1 MLEKLQKIETP
12 YLSTDILLELFKEHK
27 RPRDKIRNLVRK
39 NELTHIT
46 HGLYTLGRPYE
57 RPYSREVFSTMIYGP
72 SAISFEY
79 ALSYLGLIPER
90 VEAMTCLTF
99 KKNKVYQTAI
109 GTFTYKYISPEKFS
123 IGLNYEQ
130 TELGNFFIASA
141 EKALCDMVYTK
152 KFKSNE
158 EVLEYLMEDLRI
170 NSDDILKLDIYLLTE
185 IAMVYSKKNVTLLK
199 DAIILFHN
207 KNKNRINAHA

>member
-27 RPRDKIRNLVRK
+27 RPRDKLRNLVRK

-46 HGLYTLGRPYE
+46 HGLYTLGRAYE
-57 RPYSREVFSTMIYGP
+57 RAYSREVFSAMIYGP

-90 VEAMTCLTF
+90 VETMTCLTF
-99 KKNKVYQTAI
+99 KKNKEYQTAI

-130 TELGNFFIASA
+130 TDLGNFFIASA

-158 EVLEYLMEDLRI
+158 EVLEYLIKDLRI
-170 NSDDILKLDIYLLTE
+170 NSDDILKLDIYLLSE

-199 DAIILFHN
+199 DAIIHFQN
-207 KNKNRINAHA
+207 KNNNRINAHA

>member
-12 YLSTDILLELFKEHK
+12 YLSTDLLLEAFREHK
-27 RPRDKIRNLVRK
+27 RPRDKISNLVKK
-39 NELTHIT
+39 NELIHIT
-46 HGLYTLGRPYE
+46 HGLYTLGSVYE
-57 RPYSREVFSTMIYGP
+57 RPYSREVFSAIIYGP

-90 VEAMTCLTF
+90 VETLTCLTF
-99 KKNKVYQTAI
+99 KKNKEYQTAI
-109 GTFTYKYISPEKFS
+109 GTFTYKYIAPEKFS

-130 TELGNFFIASA
+130 TELGNYFIASA

-152 KFKSNE
+152 KFKSIDE
-158 EVLEYLMEDLRI
+158 ILEYLMEDLRI
-170 NSDDILKLDIYLLTE
+170 SSEDVLKLDIYLLTE
-185 IAMVYSKKNVTLLK
+185 IAMVYSKKTVTLLK

-207 KNKNRINAHA
+207 KDNSRINAYA

>member
-27 RPRDKIRNLVRK
+27 RPRDKLRNLVRK

-46 HGLYTLGRPYE
+46 HGLYTLGRAYE
-57 RPYSREVFSTMIYGP
+57 RAYSREVFSAMIYGP

-90 VEAMTCLTF
+90 VETMTCLTF
-99 KKNKVYQTAI
+99 KKNKEYQTAI

-130 TELGNFFIASA
+130 TDLGNFFIASA

-152 KFKSNE
+152 KFKSND
-158 EVLEYLMEDLRI
+158 EVLEYLIEDLRI
-170 NSDDILKLDIYLLTE
+170 NRDDILRLDIYLLTE
-185 IAMVYSKKNVTLLK
+185 IAMIYSKKSVTLLK
-199 DAIILFHN
+199 DATILFHN
-207 KNKNRINAHA
+207 KNNSRINTHA